1 MNVHNRPQLPP
12 RPAGLETLWEKADI
26 HALLRVARVGMTDEE
41 LRLMAAVHTGKQ
53 VGITFDTLREIATT
67 CEVPNPISP
76 CTVESLHLA
85 RWKNPKS
92 SDAAGHRRRLFACAV
107 LLIAHC
113 DSVGRSSLM
122 GENTSCIVALDSMVA
137 LRGSHCMAFICWG
150 MAALNSDIEEAPF
163 VVMAMVLAAARL
175 SVPEISK
182 PDLYHLVHYAN
193 QCWQQGL
200 VHLTVSPKANPKGL
214 LDWTS
219 YRARHAVWG
228 MQIDATCKVLRARGD
243 NELATAIEVIMR
255 QGALETSA

>member
-1 MNVHNRPQLPP
+1 MNVYNRLPLPP
-12 RPAGLETLWEKADI
+12 RPAGLELLWEQADMG
-26 HALLRVARVGMTDEE
+26 ALLSVSRVGMTDAE
-41 LRLMAAVHTGKQ
+41 LQLMAAVHTGKQ
-53 VGITFDTLREIATT
+53 VGITFDALRQIAAT
-67 CEVPNPISP
+67 CDVPNPISP
-76 CTVESLHLA
+76 CVVESLRLA

-92 SDAAGHRRRLFACAV
+92 SDTAGHTRRLFACAV

-113 DSVGRSSLM
+113 DSANRSALM

-137 LRGSHCMAFICWG
+137 LRGAHCMAFIRWG
-150 MAALNSDIEEAPF
+150 MAALNSHIDEAPF
-163 VVMAMVLAAARL
+163 VVMAMVLAAARF
-175 SVPEISK
+175 SAAEISK
-182 PDLYHLVHYAN
+182 PELLHLVQYAN

-214 LDWTS
+214 LDWTA

-255 QGALETSA
+255 QGALETSV